1 MTSAYSFHD
10 KLKRFHIEH
19 TISVPVLSIKMDL
32 AQNWCLLIDLQLKGE
47 AQKVLVYTAL
57 QYWKAHLP
65 GGLFLVCIT
74 QK

>member
-1 MTSAYSFHD
+1 MTAAYSFHD
-10 KLKRFHIEH
+10 KLKRFYIER
-19 TISVPVLSIKMDL
+19 TISIHVLSIEMDL

-47 AQKVLVYTAL
+47 AQKVLENTAL
-57 QYWKAHLP
+57 QYCKAHLP